1 MYEVNRMVSIMDII
15 RRYEQEHKIEQLYVS
30 GNIYGYKKRG
40 KWYESDG
47 TETWE
52 VTPDESV

>member
-1 MYEVNRMVSIMDII
+1 MVSIMDII
-15 RRYEQEHKIEQLYVS
+15 RRYEKEHKIEQLYVS
-30 GNIYGYKKRG
+30 GNIYGYKKGG